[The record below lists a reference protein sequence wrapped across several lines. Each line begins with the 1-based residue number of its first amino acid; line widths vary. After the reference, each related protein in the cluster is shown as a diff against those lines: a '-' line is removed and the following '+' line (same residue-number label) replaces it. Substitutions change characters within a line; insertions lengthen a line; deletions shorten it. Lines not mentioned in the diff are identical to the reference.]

1 MDEINENNIQI
12 TIKILCEMLSDRG
25 YNTDTIQ
32 NISIE
37 EIKIQLENKILD
49 FEAKHNKRN
58 ERIFIKYLFI
68 KPKPVDIHN
77 IITNWVNNE
86 DDFSKTD
93 RYIIILKESS
103 LTIDKKIIEAK
114 ESFEFNIQ
122 IFLFNKL
129 LRNITKHEYQPKFN
143 LVEESQ
149 EKEIL
154 QQYSLKSKAKLPWI
168 NVNDPVSQYFGL
180 VPGNIIKITRF
191 SETSGEYITYRY
203 CH

>member
-1 MDEINENNIQI
+1 MDELNENNIQI
-12 TIKILCEMLSDRG
+12 TIKILCEMLNDRG
-25 YNTDTIQ
+25 YNVETIE
-32 NISIE
+32 NINIE

-49 FEAKHNKRN
+49 FEAKHNKKN
-58 ERIFIKYLFI
+58 EKIHIKYLFN

-86 DDFSKTD
+86 EEFSKND
-93 RYIIILKESS
+93 KYIIILKESS

-143 LVEESQ
+143 LVDESE

-154 QQYSLKSKAKLPWI
+154 QQYSLKSKSKLPWI
-168 NVNDPVSQYFGL
+168 NINDPISQYFGL